1 MERERTVHASEIL
14 VAAKRQGI
22 TRSDLQADVGRAD
35 AGHSID
41 PKQALAAMRALLV
54 ILRIAEG
61 KPY

>member
-1 MERERTVHASEIL
+1 MERARTVDASEIL
-14 VAAKRQGI
+14 VAARRQGI

-35 AGHSID
+35 AGSSVD